1 MSKIINVVPN
11 DDFTML
17 IELEQGNKV
26 IFNMQRMVKT
36 MPYYSLS
43 NLENFKKLY
52 FEEKAVCWTP
62 SSGATL
68 SVCHLRIT
76 LDNILFMLRD

>member
-43 NLENFKKLY
+43 NLENF
-52 FEEKAVCWTP
+52 
-62 SSGATL
+62 
-68 SVCHLRIT
+68 
-76 LDNILFMLRD
+76 